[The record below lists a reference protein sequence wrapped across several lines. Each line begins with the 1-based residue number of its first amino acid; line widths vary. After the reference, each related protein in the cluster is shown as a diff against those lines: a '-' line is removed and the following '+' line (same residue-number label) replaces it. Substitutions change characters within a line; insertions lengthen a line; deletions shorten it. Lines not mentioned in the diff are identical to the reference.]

1 MLNIAVLLKQTFDTE
16 EKIVVTPD
24 GSISSGEAKLVI
36 NPYDEYALEEAL
48 RQRELHGGKVYV
60 ITSGPEKAEEALR
73 TALAMGA
80 DEAVR
85 LESEGSTL
93 LAGGDSHTIAA
104 ALAEILRPLAPD
116 LVLAGLFAVDS
127 GSGSVALQVAER
139 LSLPHASAAVKLDIA
154 GAEGA
159 AASGAIPAGAK
170 TAERFAI
177 VERDVEGDTETVAI
191 PLPALVTAQQGLNE
205 PRYPSLPGIM
215 KAKKKPLVRV
225 NPADFGNE
233 WLTAAAART
242 VRTALFPPEPRAAG
256 KRLPG
261 SPAEQ
266 AAALTQLLQTAV
278 KLG

>member
-1 MLNIAVLLKQTFDTE
+1 MLTIAVLLKQTFDTE
-16 EKIVVTPD
+16 EKIVVAPD

-48 RQRELHGGKVYV
+48 RQRELHGGKVHV

-93 LAGGDSHTIAA
+93 LAEGDSHTIAA
-104 ALAEILRPLAPD
+104 ALTEILRPLAPD

-139 LSLPHASAAVKLDIA
+139 LGLPHASSAVKLDIA
-154 GAEGA
+154 EAAGT
-159 AASGAIPAGAK
+159 AASGAIPAGAQA
-170 TAERFAI
+170 AERFAI

-191 PLPALVTAQQGLNE
+191 PLPALITAQQGLNE

-225 NPADFGNE
+225 NPADFGGE

-256 KRLPG
+256 KRLAG
-261 SPAEQ
+261 SPSEQ

-278 KLG
+278 KLE